1 MTPAARRTAP
11 PPLSAGATTLC
22 TGETQL
28 RTGATTLRTGETQLS
43 AGATPP
49 STIAQLLQ
57 NGARALE
64 SRSDSPRL
72 DAELLLGKILGLS
85 RSGLIAR
92 GNDPVAA
99 GHERAYVS
107 LIEQRRRGVPIAYL
121 TGTRE
126 FWSLALR
133 VTPAVLVP
141 RPETELLVE
150 LALQRLPE
158 QQAGPSVDRARSI
171 LDLGT
176 GSGAIALAIAS
187 ERPGARVL
195 GVDIS
200 PSALEV
206 AIQNSRDLGLA
217 HVDWRLGSWFA
228 AVPGERFDVIVA
240 NPPYVAAADPAL
252 ENLRAEPAIALC
264 GGPTGLEALSAIA
277 GAAAPH
283 LHDEGWLI
291 LEHGSDQAPDVAR
304 LLERHGFTRVRSHL
318 DFSGK
323 PRVTL
328 GTVHSPHQETT

>member
-1 MTPAARRTAP
+1 MTHTAHRITP
-11 PPLSAGATTLC
+11 SPGEMPLDAG
-22 TGETQL
+22 G
-28 RTGATTLRTGETQLS
+28 
-43 AGATPP
+43 TPM
-49 STIAQLLQ
+49 STISQLLQ
-57 NGARALE
+57 RGVRSLEAL
-64 SRSDSPRL
+64 SDSPRL

-85 RSGLIAR
+85 RSGLIAH
-92 GNDPVAA
+92 GNDPVASPHA
-99 GHERAYVS
+99 RGYVS
-107 LIEQRRRGVPIAYL
+107 LIEQRLRGAPIAYL

-150 LALQRLPE
+150 LALQRLPQHE
-158 QQAGPSVDRARSI
+158 APPPADRACSI

-187 ERPGARVL
+187 ERPGARVT

-200 PSALEV
+200 PAALEV

-228 AVPGERFDVIVA
+228 PVQGERFDVIVA

-252 ENLRAEPAIALC
+252 EDLRAEPAIALC
-264 GGPTGLEALSAIA
+264 DGPTGLEALSAIA
-277 GAAAPH
+277 AAAAPH
-283 LHDEGWLI
+283 LENQGWLI
-291 LEHGSDQAPDVAR
+291 LEHGSNQAPDVAQ
-304 LLERHGFTRVRSHL
+304 LLERHGFTQVRSHL

>member
-11 PPLSAGATTLC
+11 PPRETSVSAGATILSS
-22 TGETQL
+22 GETQL
-28 RTGATTLRTGETQLS
+28 NTGATT
-43 AGATPP
+43 P

-57 NGARALE
+57 NGARALK
-64 SRSDSPRL
+64 SHSDSPRL
-72 DAELLLGKILGLS
+72 DAELLLGKILGLP
-85 RSGLIAR
+85 RSGLIAH
-92 GNDPVAA
+92 GNDPVAS
-99 GHERAYVS
+99 ERERGYTS
-107 LIEQRRRGVPIAYL
+107 LIEQRLGGAPIAYL

-158 QQAGPSVDRARSI
+158 QQTSSSVDRACSI

-187 ERPGARVL
+187 ERPGARVT

-206 AIQNSRDLGLA
+206 AVQNSRDLGLA

-228 AVPGERFDVIVA
+228 PVPGERFDVIVA

-252 ENLRAEPAIALC
+252 EHLRAEPAIALC

-277 GAAAPH
+277 GAAVPH
-283 LHDEGWLI
+283 LHNEGWLI

-304 LLERHGFTRVRSHL
+304 LLERHGFTQVRSHL

-328 GTVHSPHQETT
+328 GTVHSPHQEMT

>member
-1 MTPAARRTAP
+1 MMPAARRITSRPGDA
-11 PPLSAGATTLC
+11 SVSTVAETL
-22 TGETQL
+22 L
-28 RTGATTLRTGETQLS
+28 M
-43 AGATPP
+43 
-49 STIAQLLQ
+49 
-57 NGARALE
+57 GARSLD
-64 SRSDSPRL
+64 SHSDSPRL

-85 RSGLIAR
+85 RAALIAR
-92 GNDPVAA
+92 GNDPVAS
-99 GHERAYVS
+99 ERAQGYAS
-107 LIEQRRRGVPIAYL
+107 LIEQRLKGAPIAYL

-141 RPETELLVE
+141 RPETEVLVE
-150 LALQRLPE
+150 LALQRLPRDRSS
-158 QQAGPSVDRARSI
+158 SV

-187 ERPGARVL
+187 ERPGARVT

-206 AIQNSRDLGLA
+206 AIQNSRDLGLSGI
-217 HVDWRLGSWFA
+217 DWRLGSWFA
-228 AVPGERFDVIVA
+228 PVPGERFDMIVA

-252 ENLRAEPAIALC
+252 EKLAAEPAIALC
-264 GGPTGLEALSAIA
+264 DGPTGLEALSAIA

-283 LHDEGWLI
+283 LEDHGWLI
-291 LEHGSDQAPDVAR
+291 LEHGSDQAPAVAR
-304 LLERHGFTRVRSHL
+304 LLERHGFTQVRSHL

-328 GTVHSPHQETT
+328 GTVHASH